1 MIRFTDILLILV
13 LVAILI
19 QGMLG
24 MQGMQKTIVVQSPAY
39 AEASADANAYPL
51 QRAERERGADDR
63 YARAPRP
70 QRVWDNGPEIPTR
83 GALDPIPTRGAP
95 ESYQQMGVMVGS
107 DGKALPLYGRRT
119 APRSDKFNYYTRTD
133 TYNPV
138 ALPVTYMNKDCQ
150 DNVGCNEL
158 NSGDSIRISP
168 TGETAK
174 VTLYGFDGPRYSP
187 DIA

>member
-1 MIRFTDILLILV
+1 MIRFTDILLVLV
-13 LVAILI
+13 LVAVLFSS
-19 QGMLG
+19 MHS
-24 MQGMQKTIVVQSPAY
+24 KTVVVQSAPY
-39 AEASADANAYPL
+39 VGESQHP
-51 QRAERERGADDR
+51 QRERERERGADDR

-70 QRVWDNGPEIPTR
+70 QRFWDNGPEIPTR
-83 GALDPIPTRGAP
+83 GTFSSLDPIPTRGAP

-150 DNVGCNEL
+150 DNIGCNEVS
-158 NSGDSIRISP
+158 SGDSIRISP

>member
-19 QGMLG
+19 QGM
-24 MQGMQKTIVVQSPAY
+24 QGMQKTIVVQSPAD
-39 AEASADANAYPL
+39 SNAYPL